1 VDSLVH
7 YREMIGMDTIT
18 GNATGVLILA
28 HYLCRRSMLCA
39 TALSLQKPNFSG
51 SAART
56 GLHQSVSKCY
66 LKIWSQDALT
76 AQLVVQHTHREVTRR
91 LPSTKRRRL
100 DEPDNRAMP
109 ATLAKQHSSIVE
121 IAQERGSARRCA
133 GIAVL
138 ALVPFDERF
147 HVDLEED
154 LLDGGAWGALV
165 GEVGGDLADGDGR
178 CVQDPLA
185 AVELVV
191 LEERYVPRRVAVAED
206 AGGGGVRAGA
216 GEGDHHLVALVDGA
230 VGGAAGPAWEDGE
243 GEGHLDRFCSVGL
256 VGG

>member
-1 VDSLVH
+1 MAPPVH
-7 YREMIGMDTIT
+7 YRGMIGLGTMAGI
-18 GNATGVLILA
+18 ATGVLILA

-39 TALSLQKPNFSG
+39 TALSPQKPNFSG

-76 AQLVVQHTHREVTRR
+76 AQLVVQHPHREVTRR
-91 LPSTKRRRL
+91 LLPTKRRRL
-100 DEPDNRAMP
+100 DKPDNRAMP
-109 ATLAKQHSSIVE
+109 ATLANQHSSIVE
-121 IAQERGSARRCA
+121 IAQESGSARRHA

-138 ALVPFDERF
+138 ALVPFDERL

-154 LLDGGAWGALV
+154 LLDGGARGALV
-165 GEVGGDLADGDGR
+165 GEVGGNLADGDGS

-191 LEERYVPRRVAVAED
+191 LEERYVPRRVAVAEN
-206 AGGGGVRAGA
+206 AGGGGGRAGA
-216 GEGDHHLVALVDGA
+216 GEGDHHLVVLVDGA
-230 VGGAAGPAWEDGE
+230 GGGAAGPAWEDGE
-243 GEGHLDRFCSVGL
+243 GEGHLDGVCLVCSVG
-256 VGG
+256 G